1 MSTKTLIEYTDD
13 LDGSKGAEPFRFG
26 LDGTEYVIDLKGG
39 NAKKFRKAVGPYAAR
54 ARRVR
59 QKPASRPQA
68 AREHGRK
75 VRSWARKNGYKIGDM
90 GRIPFN
96 VEEAFRAALRNERTL
111 I

>member
-1 MSTKTLIEYTDD
+1 MATKTLIEYTDD
-13 LDGSKGAEPFRFG
+13 LDGSKGAEPFRFS
-26 LDGTEYVIDLKGG
+26 LDGTAYEIDLKPTH
-39 NAKKFRKAVGPYAAR
+39 AKKFRRAVGPYAAR

>member
-1 MSTKTLIEYTDD
+1 MATKTQIEYTDD

-59 QKPASRPQA
+59 QKPASRTPA

-90 GRIPFN
+90 GRIPFEI
-96 VEEAFRAALRNERTL
+96 EEAFNAALRNTRTL